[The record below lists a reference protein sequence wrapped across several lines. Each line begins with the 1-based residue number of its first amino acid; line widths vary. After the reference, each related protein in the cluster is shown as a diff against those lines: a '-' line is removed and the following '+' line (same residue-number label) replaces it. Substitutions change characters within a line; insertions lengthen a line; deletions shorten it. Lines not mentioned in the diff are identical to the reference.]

1 MKKRYAIKVMLSADD
16 WIYITEDNGGNCWDL
31 VPLLFK
37 TKKEAMEHAKIWSSR
52 HTKVVEYDDL

>member
-1 MKKRYAIKVMLSADD
+1 MLSADD

-31 VPLLFK
+31 VPLLFS

-52 HTKVVEYDDL
+52 HTKVVEYNDL